1 MRQNSTTES
10 LTRDVISNVRR
21 IEIRSRKI
29 VDQLAG
35 GAYHS
40 VFKGRGIEFSEVREY
55 ESGDDV
61 RAIDWNVTA
70 RFGHPYIKK
79 FVEERELTVLLVVDI
94 SGSGDF
100 GGGGRS
106 RNEFAAEI
114 GALLAFSAI
123 RNNDR
128 VGLMLVSEE
137 TELFLPPRK
146 GRRHVLRLIRELLA
160 FDRRKRGTN
169 LAGALATVMKVM
181 PRRAVVFLISDML
194 DSGYSKALNVAAR
207 RHDLV
212 ALRLLDRRELSIPPV
227 GHVNFEDLETGE
239 ICGFRSAG
247 RRAQRRYRLESGGLR
262 LQAENWCRRAGVDLI
277 DLYNEEDVVTPLM
290 RFFRLRE
297 KRR

>member
-1 MRQNSTTES
+1 MPQTDSR
-10 LTRDVISNVRR
+10 TRDVIKNVRR
-21 IEIRSRKI
+21 IEIRTRRI
-29 VDQLAG
+29 VEQLTG

-40 VFKGRGIEFSEVREY
+40 VFKGRGIEFDEVREY
-55 ESGDDV
+55 APGDDV

-79 FVEERELTVLLVVDI
+79 FVEERELTVMLVVDI

-128 VGLMLVSEE
+128 VGLMLVTED
-137 TELFLPPRK
+137 TELYLPPRK

-160 FDRRKRGTN
+160 FERKQRGTD
-169 LAGALATVMKVM
+169 LRKALETVMRVL

-194 DSGYSKALNVAAR
+194 DTDYSQALNVAAR
-207 RHDLV
+207 RHDV
-212 ALRLLDRRELSIPPV
+212 IALRPLDRRELRLPDAGIL
-227 GHVNFEDLETGE
+227 NFEDIESGHV
-239 ICGFRSAG
+239 CSFNSGSKRM
-247 RRAQRRYRLESGGLR
+247 RRRFTLESGGLR
-262 LQAENWCRRAGVDLI
+262 LQAENWCRRAGVDLV
-277 DLYNEEDVVTPLM
+277 DLYNGEDVVTPLM
-290 RFFRLRE
+290 QLFRMRE